1 MAGQDGRWG
10 ACTFVLRSYL
20 IFELESQRSVGLEI
34 DVHILLQRKRW
45 LEVYI
50 ISG

>member
-1 MAGQDGRWG
+1 ML
-10 ACTFVLRSYL
+10 CTFVLRSYL

-34 DVHILLQRKRW
+34 DVHTLFQRKRW